1 MSSIW
6 VFPGQG
12 AQKPN
17 MLHDLPQTTS
27 VHQYFERAS
36 TILGQDVLLLD
47 QQGAIQSTYAVQL
60 CLYIAGVVS
69 GHLLSEQQLK
79 PDYVAGLSIGAWAAA
94 TVAEVLSFEDGLKLI
109 ARRATLMQDA
119 YPTGYGMMALIGTD
133 KSSVSEWVKEVQQ
146 YQPEVYVANI
156 NSANQIVISG
166 ADIAM
171 QQVADIARQ
180 KGVLGK
186 KLNVAVP
193 SHCELLKH
201 QAEILDAEVK
211 KVSTSSPKIRY
222 LSGTTARL
230 LVHQD
235 QIIDDITFNMSRM
248 IDWESTVQS
257 AWERGVRLHI
267 EAWPGTVLTGLA
279 KKVFTDGTV
288 MSFQGT
294 RLDTLI
300 VEMQKEH
307 AYSV

>member
-94 TVAEVLSFEDGLKLI
+94 TVAEVLSFEDGLKLV

-248 IDWESTVQS
+248 INWESTVQS

-307 AYSV
+307 AHSV

>member
-17 MLHDLPQTTS
+17 MLHDLPQIKS
-27 VHQYFERAS
+27 VHQYLERAS
-36 TILGQDVLLLD
+36 DILGQDVLLLD
-47 QQGAIQSTYAVQL
+47 QQAALQSTYAVQL

-94 TVAEVLSFEDGLKLI
+94 TVAEVLSFEDGLKLV

-119 YPTGYGMMALIGTD
+119 YPTGYGMMALIGAN
-133 KSSVSEWVKEVQQ
+133 KASVSEWVKEVQQ
-146 YQPEVYVANI
+146 DQQDVFVANI
-156 NSANQIVISG
+156 NSVNQIVISG
-166 ADIAM
+166 VDIAM
-171 QQVADIARQ
+171 QHVADIARQ
-180 KGVLGK
+180 KGVLSK
-186 KLNVAVP
+186 KLSVAVP
-193 SHCELLKH
+193 SHCELLKN
-201 QAEILDAEVK
+201 QAEALDAEVK
-211 KVSTSSPKIRY
+211 KISTGSPKIRY

-248 IDWESTVQS
+248 IDWESTIQS
-257 AWERGVRLHI
+257 AWERGVRLQI

-279 KKVFTDGTV
+279 KKIFTDGTV

-300 VEMQKEH
+300 VEMQKERAH
-307 AYSV
+307 TF

>member
-17 MLHDLPQTTS
+17 MLHDLPQIKS
-27 VHQYFERAS
+27 VHQYLERAS
-36 TILGQDVLLLD
+36 DILGQDVLLLD
-47 QQGAIQSTYAVQL
+47 QQAALQSTYAVQL

-94 TVAEVLSFEDGLKLI
+94 TVAEVLSFEDGLKLV

-119 YPTGYGMMALIGTD
+119 YPTGYGMMALIGAD
-133 KSSVSEWVKEVQQ
+133 KASVSEWVKEVQQ
-146 YQPEVYVANI
+146 DQQDVFVANI
-156 NSANQIVISG
+156 NSVNQIVISG
-166 ADIAM
+166 VDIAM
-171 QQVADIARQ
+171 QHVADIARQ
-180 KGVLGK
+180 KGVLSK
-186 KLNVAVP
+186 KLSVAVP
-193 SHCELLKH
+193 SHCELLKN
-201 QAEILDAEVK
+201 QAEALDAEVK
-211 KVSTSSPKIRY
+211 KISTGSPKIRY

-257 AWERGVRLHI
+257 AWERGVRLQI

-279 KKVFTDGTV
+279 KKIFTDGTV

-300 VEMQKEH
+300 VEMQKERAH
-307 AYSV
+307 TF

>member
-94 TVAEVLSFEDGLKLI
+94 TVAEVLSFEDGLKLV

-133 KSSVSEWVKEVQQ
+133 KSSVSEWIKEVQQ

-307 AYSV
+307 AHSV

>member
-17 MLHDLPQTTS
+17 MLHDLPQIKS
-27 VHQYFERAS
+27 VHQYLERAS
-36 TILGQDVLLLD
+36 DILGQDVLLLD
-47 QQGAIQSTYAVQL
+47 QQAALQSTYAVQL

-94 TVAEVLSFEDGLKLI
+94 TVAEVLSFEDGLKLV

-119 YPTGYGMMALIGTD
+119 YPTGYGMMALIGAN
-133 KSSVSEWVKEVQQ
+133 KASVSEWVKEVQQ
-146 YQPEVYVANI
+146 DQQDVFVANI
-156 NSANQIVISG
+156 NSVNQIVISG
-166 ADIAM
+166 VDIAM
-171 QQVADIARQ
+171 QHVADIARQ
-180 KGVLGK
+180 KGVLSK
-186 KLNVAVP
+186 KLSVAVP
-193 SHCELLKH
+193 SHCELLKN
-201 QAEILDAEVK
+201 QAEALDAEVK
-211 KVSTSSPKIRY
+211 KISTGSPKIRY

-257 AWERGVRLHI
+257 AWERGVRLQI

-279 KKVFTDGTV
+279 KKIFTDGTV

-300 VEMQKEH
+300 VEMQKERAH
-307 AYSV
+307 TF

>member
-94 TVAEVLSFEDGLKLI
+94 TVAEVLSFEDGLKLV

-119 YPTGYGMMALIGTD
+119 YPTGYGMMALIRTD

-235 QIIDDITFNMSRM
+235 QIIDDITFNMSRV

-307 AYSV
+307 AHSV

>member
-17 MLHDLPQTTS
+17 MLHDLPQIKS
-27 VHQYFERAS
+27 VHQYLERAS
-36 TILGQDVLLLD
+36 DILGQDVLLLD
-47 QQGAIQSTYAVQL
+47 QQAALQSTYAVQL

-69 GHLLSEQQLK
+69 GHLLSEQLLK

-94 TVAEVLSFEDGLKLI
+94 TVAEVLSFEDGLKLV

-119 YPTGYGMMALIGTD
+119 YPTGYGMMALIGAD
-133 KSSVSEWVKEVQQ
+133 KASVSEWVKEVQQ
-146 YQPEVYVANI
+146 DQQDVFVANI
-156 NSANQIVISG
+156 NSVNQIVISG
-166 ADIAM
+166 VDIAM
-171 QQVADIARQ
+171 QHVADIARQ
-180 KGVLGK
+180 KGVLSK
-186 KLNVAVP
+186 KLSVAVP
-193 SHCELLKH
+193 SHCELLKN
-201 QAEILDAEVK
+201 QAEALDAEVK
-211 KVSTSSPKIRY
+211 KISTGSPKIRY

-257 AWERGVRLHI
+257 AWERGVRLQI

-279 KKVFTDGTV
+279 KKIFTDGTV

-300 VEMQKEH
+300 VEMQKERAH
-307 AYSV
+307 TF

>member
-12 AQKPN
+12 AQRPN

-47 QQGAIQSTYAVQL
+47 QQEALQSTYAVQL

-94 TVAEVLSFEDGLKLI
+94 TVAEVLSFEDGLKLV

-119 YPTGYGMMALIGTD
+119 YPTGYGMTALIGAD

-171 QQVADIARQ
+171 QQVVDIARQ

-193 SHCELLKH
+193 SHCALLKQ

-222 LSGTTARL
+222 LSGTTARQ

-279 KKVFTDGTV
+279 KKIFTDGTV

-300 VEMQKEH
+300 LEMQREH
-307 AYSV
+307 AYAF

>member
-17 MLHDLPQTTS
+17 MLHDLPQIKS
-27 VHQYFERAS
+27 VHQYLERAS
-36 TILGQDVLLLD
+36 DILGQDVLLLD
-47 QQGAIQSTYAVQL
+47 QQAALQSTYAVQL

-94 TVAEVLSFEDGLKLI
+94 TVAEVLSFEDGLKLV

-119 YPTGYGMMALIGTD
+119 YPTGYGMMALIGAD
-133 KSSVSEWVKEVQQ
+133 KASVSEWVKEVQQ
-146 YQPEVYVANI
+146 DQQDVFVANI
-156 NSANQIVISG
+156 NSVNQIVISG
-166 ADIAM
+166 VDIAM
-171 QQVADIARQ
+171 QHVADIARQ
-180 KGVLGK
+180 KGVLSK

-193 SHCELLKH
+193 SHCELLKN
-201 QAEILDAEVK
+201 QAEALDAEVK
-211 KVSTSSPKIRY
+211 KISTGSPKIRY

-257 AWERGVRLHI
+257 AWERGVRLQI

-279 KKVFTDGTV
+279 KKIFTDGTV

-300 VEMQKEH
+300 VEMQKERAH
-307 AYSV
+307 TF

>member
-69 GHLLSEQQLK
+69 GHLLSEQHLK

-94 TVAEVLSFEDGLKLI
+94 TVAEVLSFEDGLKLV

-307 AYSV
+307 AHSV

>member
-94 TVAEVLSFEDGLKLI
+94 TVAEVLSFEDGLKLV

-171 QQVADIARQ
+171 QQVTDIARQ

-307 AYSV
+307 AHSV

>member
-94 TVAEVLSFEDGLKLI
+94 TVAEVLSFEDGLKLV

-267 EAWPGTVLTGLA
+267 EAWPGTLLTGLA

-307 AYSV
+307 AHSV

>member
-17 MLHDLPQTTS
+17 MLHDLPQIKS
-27 VHQYFERAS
+27 VHQYLERAS
-36 TILGQDVLLLD
+36 DILGQDVLLLD
-47 QQGAIQSTYAVQL
+47 QQAALQSTYAVQL

-94 TVAEVLSFEDGLKLI
+94 TVAEVLSFEDGLKLV

-119 YPTGYGMMALIGTD
+119 YPTGYGMMALIGAD
-133 KSSVSEWVKEVQQ
+133 KASVSEWVKEVLQDQQ
-146 YQPEVYVANI
+146 DVFVANI
-156 NSANQIVISG
+156 NSVNQIVISG
-166 ADIAM
+166 VDIAM
-171 QQVADIARQ
+171 QHVADIARQ
-180 KGVLGK
+180 KGVLSK
-186 KLNVAVP
+186 KLSVAVP
-193 SHCELLKH
+193 SHCELLKN
-201 QAEILDAEVK
+201 QAEALDAEVK
-211 KVSTSSPKIRY
+211 KISTGSPKIRY

-257 AWERGVRLHI
+257 AWERGVRLQI

-279 KKVFTDGTV
+279 KKIFTDGTV

-300 VEMQKEH
+300 VEMQKERAH
-307 AYSV
+307 TF

>member
-17 MLHDLPQTTS
+17 MLHDLPQIKS
-27 VHQYFERAS
+27 VHQYLERAS
-36 TILGQDVLLLD
+36 DILGQDVLLLD
-47 QQGAIQSTYAVQL
+47 QQAALQSTYAVQL

-94 TVAEVLSFEDGLKLI
+94 TVAEVLSFEDGLKLVV
-109 ARRATLMQDA
+109 RRATLMQDA
-119 YPTGYGMMALIGTD
+119 YPTGYGMMALIGAN
-133 KSSVSEWVKEVQQ
+133 KASVSEWVKEVQQ
-146 YQPEVYVANI
+146 DQQDVFVANI
-156 NSANQIVISG
+156 NSVNQIVISG
-166 ADIAM
+166 VDIAM
-171 QQVADIARQ
+171 QHVADIARQ
-180 KGVLGK
+180 KGVLSK
-186 KLNVAVP
+186 KLSVAVP
-193 SHCELLKH
+193 SHCELLKN
-201 QAEILDAEVK
+201 QAEALDAEVK
-211 KVSTSSPKIRY
+211 KISTGSPKIRY

-257 AWERGVRLHI
+257 AWERGVRLQI

-279 KKVFTDGTV
+279 KKIFTDGTV

-300 VEMQKEH
+300 VEMQKERAH
-307 AYSV
+307 TF

>member
-17 MLHDLPQTTS
+17 MLHDLPQIKS
-27 VHQYFERAS
+27 VHQYLERAS
-36 TILGQDVLLLD
+36 DILGQDVLLLD
-47 QQGAIQSTYAVQL
+47 QQAALQSTYAVQL

-94 TVAEVLSFEDGLKLI
+94 TVAEVLSFEDGLKLV

-119 YPTGYGMMALIGTD
+119 YPTGYGMMALIGAD
-133 KSSVSEWVKEVQQ
+133 KASVSEWVKEVQQ
-146 YQPEVYVANI
+146 DQQDVFVANI
-156 NSANQIVISG
+156 NSVNQIVISG
-166 ADIAM
+166 VDIAM
-171 QQVADIARQ
+171 QHVADIARQ
-180 KGVLGK
+180 KGVLSK
-186 KLNVAVP
+186 KLSVAVP
-193 SHCELLKH
+193 SHCELLKN
-201 QAEILDAEVK
+201 QAEALDAEVK
-211 KVSTSSPKIRY
+211 KISTGSPKIRY

-257 AWERGVRLHI
+257 AWERGVRLQI

-279 KKVFTDGTV
+279 KKIFTDGTV

-300 VEMQKEH
+300 VEMQKECAH
-307 AYSV
+307 TF